1 LIKDYKL
8 EVHYHPGKAN
18 VVADALSCKA
28 HCNYLPIVCLTREE
42 SSTRVLPDLSLHN
55 ITLTPL
61 LRKEIIAAQ
70 KNDEGMPHLRRR
82 MVEGDPKVK
91 CFHKDAEGTLWFK
104 DQIIVLKKEVLKKK
118 ILNETLTSR
127 YSIHP
132 DSTKMYHDLGEQS

>member
-1 LIKDYKL
+1 
-8 EVHYHPGKAN
+8 
-18 VVADALSCKA
+18 
-28 HCNYLPIVCLTREE
+28 
-42 SSTRVLPDLSLHN
+42 
-55 ITLTPL
+55 
-61 LRKEIIAAQ
+61 
-70 KNDEGMPHLRRR
+70 MPHLRRR

-91 CFHKDAEGTLWFK
+91 CFHKDVEGTLWFK